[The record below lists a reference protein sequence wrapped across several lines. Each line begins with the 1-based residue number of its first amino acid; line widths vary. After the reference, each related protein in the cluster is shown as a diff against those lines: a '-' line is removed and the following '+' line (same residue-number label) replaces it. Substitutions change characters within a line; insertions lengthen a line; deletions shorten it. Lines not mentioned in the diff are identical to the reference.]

1 MNTLRTLWDKGLQL
15 HEELELVFENSNL
28 ISYEVKPERV
38 KETYTREVVEN
49 LVKELRELKMITF
62 WDKVPKLNVSVPIW
76 EIGVDSVEGNEEEP
90 LFIETFH
97 FNGNNDDNEVIWD
110 DDCNVPVP
118 LHEFLELEM
127 EVNRSHF

>member
-97 FNGNNDDNEVIWD
+97 FDGNDDNEVIWD
-110 DDCNVPVP
+110 DNCNVPVP